1 MLIWIPVLA
10 VLFLHERVTAK
21 GVFGLAVVGAGMLIV
36 QLRQPQV
43 VTRLLRRRLLDD
55 PPAAA

>member
-1 MLIWIPVLA
+1 VLA